1 MIDIS
6 VILINYNSASYSIQC
21 IASIYAKTN
30 NSINFEVI
38 VVDNKSEKEDFLQLK
53 KYCDTV
59 NFKNL
64 SLLANA
70 ENSGFGSGNMYGFK
84 KATGTYIA
92 FVNNDVLFKNDCLN
106 ILSTALDLHSHIGI
120 CGPTT
125 YTEKG
130 EILPTLDFFAS
141 PLKVLLGRKIFKY
154 TRPKDYQKRKTKL
167 KEITAGD
174 FVSGSFMMIKKEH
187 FLKAGGFDTN
197 IFLYHEETDLCKRL
211 KKLHLIAACIPQAE
225 CLHYHGAST
234 QKSVKIK
241 AELKRSL
248 LYVMKKHYGN
258 FTYSYLRLY
267 FILTYSLKA
276 LVKPKYKYLLQQI
289 KRPVSLQESTKT
301 N

>member
-1 MIDIS
+1 M
-6 VILINYNSASYSIQC
+6 QC
-21 IASIYAKTN
+21 IASIYEKTN
-30 NSINFEVI
+30 SSINFEVI
-38 VVDNKSEKEDFLQLK
+38 VVDNKSEHEDFAQLK

-64 SLLANA
+64 SLIANV
-70 ENSGFGSGNMYGFK
+70 ENSGFGGGNMHGFK
-84 KATGTYIA
+84 KATGNYIA

-106 ILSTALDLHSHIGI
+106 ILSTALDIHPHIGI

-125 YTEKG
+125 YKENG
-130 EILPTLDFFAS
+130 EILPTLDFFTS

-154 TRPKDYQKRKTKL
+154 TRPKDYQNRKTKL

-234 QKSVKIK
+234 PKSIKIK

-248 LYVMKKHYGN
+248 LYVIKKHYGD
-258 FTYSYLRLY
+258 FTYHYLRLY
-267 FILTYSLKA
+267 FIVTYSLKTI
-276 LVKPKYKYLLQQI
+276 VKTKYKYLLQQI
-289 KRPVSLQESTKT
+289 KRPVSLQKSTKT